1 MKTKKTKKTSLYV
14 LLLRLDRRGR
24 RGGTRRTPQQWTAH
38 GMKEEQRNVS
48 QSTGAKGGVAW
59 GAGCTR
65 SICLKFL
72 LLRKGFLEKGK
83 TATRRPW
90 ALQRGAVGPRTL
102 SNTTQGG
109 AWVRAA
115 VVGARTRAGTGV
127 RVTLTCL
134 QLYFL
139 RVSVQDKSRA
149 SEQDIETGPRKKRNG
164 LKQIA

>member
-24 RGGTRRTPQQWTAH
+24 RGGTRRNTPTMGRTWHERRT
-38 GMKEEQRNVS
+38 KKR
-48 QSTGAKGGVAW
+48 QSKYWGKRWRGVGQ

-90 ALQRGAVGPRTL
+90 ACNAGRWVHERCATPPRAVHGRGRWWWGQEQGPGQVSGLLLPVYNCIFYGFEARVHTFFF
-102 SNTTQGG
+102 SARGG
-109 AWVRAA
+109 V
-115 VVGARTRAGTGV
+115 
-127 RVTLTCL
+127 L
-134 QLYFL
+134 
-139 RVSVQDKSRA
+139 
-149 SEQDIETGPRKKRNG
+149 N
-164 LKQIA
+164 

>member
-1 MKTKKTKKTSLYV
+1 MFCCCDWTDEDV
-14 LLLRLDRRGR
+14 VEAREE
-24 RGGTRRTPQQWTAH
+24 TPQQWTAH

-48 QSTGAKGGVAW
+48 QSTGAKKVVW
-59 GAGCTR
+59 RGARCR
-65 SICLKFL
+65 LHQVNMFEIPCIAQ
-72 LLRKGFLEKGK
+72 RILEKGK

-109 AWVRAA
+109 AWSRAV

-139 RVSVQDKSRA
+139 RVQSACPHVFFSARGGVPNDGVDS
-149 SEQDIETGPRKKRNG
+149 I
-164 LKQIA
+164 

>member
-1 MKTKKTKKTSLYV
+1 MNLILCCLWMKTKKTSLYV

-24 RGGTRRTPQQWTAH
+24 RGGTRRNTPTMDRTWHERRT
-38 GMKEEQRNVS
+38 KKR
-48 QSTGAKGGVAW
+48 QSKYWGKRWRGVGQ

-102 SNTTQGG
+102 CNTTQGG
-109 AWVRAA
+109 AWSRAA

-139 RVSVQDKSRA
+139 RVRA
-149 SEQDIETGPRKKRNG
+149 RVHTFFFSARGGVLN
-164 LKQIA
+164 